1 MPTPINT
8 ESKVIGT
15 NPIMKKV
22 SQSVVVA
29 SPLSY
34 VIDQQTK
41 LFIGWMIYKI
51 KEWRI
56 NNLQEN
62 RLLELPG
69 LLNSV
74 VIIFVGKGENIIL
87 WIYVLGLIL
96 SSKYSLF

>member
-1 MPTPINT
+1 
-8 ESKVIGT
+8 
-15 NPIMKKV
+15 MKKV

-41 LFIGWMIYKI
+41 LFIGWIIYKI